1 MTLRVAVIGLG
12 FAGRRIWLPRLA
24 ARPAFT
30 VTAVVDPD
38 RAARTAVLAE
48 LQGCVAYAT
57 PDQLEATE
65 IDLAVVAAPN
75 NAHAPVAADLLS
87 RGVNVFL
94 EKPVCLSSAEAERLD
109 AARRAGGAQLI
120 AGSAAR
126 YRTDVRTLREL
137 AERVGPVRHVE
148 SSWVR
153 ARGVPGTGWFVRRDA
168 SGGGALLDLG
178 WHLLDVAL
186 PLAGDAVVE
195 QVAGTIGSDFVNRAA
210 ARAMWKDGATVA
222 TGTGGDVEDTVRA
235 LLVTA
240 DGVSIALHAAWA
252 SHAPLDRTEITV
264 SGVAGTAILNCTFG
278 FSPDRASSS
287 LTLIVDG
294 EVNRIALPEDPVGI
308 EYDRQVDALPALLT
322 GGTAAVA
329 EARRIIDVV
338 ERVYRLA
345 RRVPTPA
352 GEPAWTAS

>member
-38 RAARTAVLAE
+38 LAARTGALVE
-48 LQGCVAYAT
+48 QPGCAAYAT
-57 PDQLEATE
+57 PDQLGPAET
-65 IDLAVVAAPN
+65 DLAVVAVPN
-75 NAHAPVAADLLS
+75 NAHAPVAAALLS

-109 AARRAGGAQLI
+109 AAWRAGGARLI

-148 SSWVR
+148 CSWVR
-153 ARGVPGTGWFVRRDA
+153 ARGVPGTGWFVRRAA
-168 SGGGALLDLG
+168 SGGGALVDLG

-186 PLAGDAVVE
+186 PLAGDTAVE

-210 ARAMWKDGATVA
+210 ARAAWKEGVA
-222 TGTGGDVEDTVRA
+222 VAAGTGGDVEDTVRA

-240 DGVSIALHAAWA
+240 DGVSVALHAAWA

-264 SGVAGTAILNCTFG
+264 SGVAGTVTLNCTFG
-278 FSPDRASSS
+278 FSPDRAASS
-287 LTLIVDG
+287 LTLVVDG
-294 EVNRIALPEDPVGI
+294 EVNRIALPDDPVGT
-308 EYDRQVDALPALLT
+308 EYDRQVDALPALLA
-322 GGTAAVA
+322 GGTPPDAAVA

-345 RRVPTPA
+345 RRLPA
-352 GEPAWTAS
+352 PAVS